1 MPARDL
7 ARIKISE
14 VLDQVRASGE
24 VLRPGSMRDV
34 GLEAVD
40 ALLRE
45 RDAAIG
51 SGLAGISLADLCV
64 EDAEEMAQP
73 VPPSRH
79 TD

>member
-1 MPARDL
+1 
-7 ARIKISE
+7 
-14 VLDQVRASGE
+14 
-24 VLRPGSMRDV
+24 MRDV

-51 SGLAGISLADLCV
+51 SGLAGISLADLCA
-64 EDAEEMAQP
+64 EDAEETAQP
-73 VPPSRH
+73 APSSCH